1 MLYSKHNEIKIPSL
15 SIAPEKKLW
24 EVLCKTLQ
32 ICYQQAVLRSAH
44 TRCLLSCSSD
54 LTLQIS
60 PTPWHWHIDTSG
72 RTYWHLND
80 HGCTVDCTMCQEFYT
95 AVNVTS
101 KRGGAREIFSVLC
114 YSTLGQDLA
123 DNNNGRD
130 RSDDDWCPVYTHTP
144 HTC

>member
-1 MLYSKHNEIKIPSL
+1 MLYSKHNEIKSPSL
-15 SIAPEKKLW
+15 SLALEKKLW

-44 TRCLLSCSSD
+44 TRCD

-60 PTPWHWHIDTSG
+60 PLHTLTL
-72 RTYWHLND
+72 TYWHQWPHIL
-80 HGCTVDCTMCQEFYT
+80 TSQWPMTMAAQWT
-95 AVNVTS
+95 AQCVKS
-101 KRGGAREIFSVLC
+101 FILQSMSLLRERGGKAREIFSVLC

>member
-1 MLYSKHNEIKIPSL
+1 
-15 SIAPEKKLW
+15 
-24 EVLCKTLQ
+24 
-32 ICYQQAVLRSAH
+32 
-44 TRCLLSCSSD
+44 
-54 LTLQIS
+54 
-60 PTPWHWHIDTSG
+60 
-72 RTYWHLND
+72 
-80 HGCTVDCTMCQEFYT
+80 MCQEFYT

-101 KRGGAREIFSVLC
+101 EREGAREIFSVLC